1 MLKIAG
7 GQFAGRNLALPAST
21 TTRPVTQKNR
31 AAIFNSLFS
40 QVLDAK
46 VLDLYA
52 GSGALSFEALSRGA
66 ATSLM
71 IEKSHKA
78 VEKIRTNIES
88 LGVGERAFVELA
100 DASGWLGS
108 DRANGQSFDLIF
120 FDPPYS
126 QFDKAIAEQA
136 TNLLQS
142 GGVLVVSMSS
152 RTKMPESLGRA
163 DLLKDKQYGDSQF
176 GFFQKL
182 I

>member
-7 GQFAGRNLALPAST
+7 GQFAGRSLVLPATS

-71 IEKSHKA
+71 IEKSHQVA
-78 VEKIRTNIES
+78 EKIRTNIEA
-88 LGVGERAFVELA
+88 LGVGERATVEVA
-100 DASGWLGS
+100 DAPSWLGS
-108 DRANGQSFDLIF
+108 ERASGLSFDLIF
-120 FDPPYS
+120 FDPPYV
-126 QFDKAIAEQA
+126 QFDLNVAQLAS
-136 TNLLQS
+136 NLLQS
-142 GGVLVVSMSS
+142 GGILVLSLSA
-152 RTKMPESLGRA
+152 RTKMPDAVGEA
-163 DLLKDKQYGDSQF
+163 KLLKHKRYGDSQF

-182 I
+182 L